1 MARRTTRKPARPALH
16 ALHALL
22 AAALAAASLSAG
34 AATAQ
39 AGGEAAVAQASEQLR
54 AALVSGDAA
63 ALTKLTEP
71 QLSYGHSSAKVEDRT
86 EFMKDLVGTHA
97 FKSVTLSDQTVK
109 VVGDNAIVRHVFDS
123 ENNQPDGSVT
133 RSHIGVLQV
142 WKHHRD
148 GWRLLARQAVP
159 LPQKAAQ

>member
-1 MARRTTRKPARPALH
+1 MARQMIRKPALLAVN
-16 ALHALL
+16 ALL

-34 AATAQ
+34 AATAP

-63 ALTKLTEP
+63 TLTKLTEP
-71 QLSYGHSSAKVEDRT
+71 QLSYGHSAGKIEDRA

>member
-1 MARRTTRKPARPALH
+1 MARRTTRKPALLALN
-16 ALHALL
+16 ALL

-34 AATAQ
+34 AATA
-39 AGGEAAVAQASEQLR
+39 ASGSEAAVTKAAEQLR
-54 AALVSGDAA
+54 AALVSGDEAT
-63 ALTKLTEP
+63 LKKLTEP
-71 QLSYGHSSAKVEDRT
+71 QLSYGHSSAKIEDRA

-142 WKHHRD
+142 WKHHSD